1 MPKLRMILLW
11 LALAVMALL
20 LAVSAM
26 TIRRFARNRAA
37 QTARIAQLEAEN
49 RDWQARS
56 ERLTS
61 ERPEPAPPVPA
72 PVPGAP
78 PARRK
83 PEPAGAEQE
92 DKLLAQLR
100 ENLAT
105 ANASLAELH
114 TRVQE
119 LEASLDRTA
128 EENKRLAASEA
139 DLKEK
144 LAANSRVLEAVQAEL
159 KGKSDRLVQLE
170 TTNNLLHQ
178 ENRAL
183 SEKATLSGRMLR
195 DLEEINRRRETYLTS
210 ILRRYK
216 ELTEQY
222 RALATRLES
231 SRDNL
236 TPPGPE
242 LSRIQT
248 AVASAE
254 EDLRQLVSLNAQA
267 ARIQQKLAGK

>member
-1 MPKLRMILLW
+1 MPKLRMILMW
-11 LALAVMALL
+11 LALALMALL
-20 LAVSAM
+20 LAISAT

-37 QTARIAQLEAEN
+37 QTARIAELEAQN
-49 RDWQARS
+49 RDLRARS
-56 ERLTS
+56 ERLAS
-61 ERPEPAPPVPA
+61 EAPLSAPAIPAPL
-72 PVPGAP
+72 PGAP

-83 PEPAGAEQE
+83 LEPVGAEQE
-92 DKLLAQLR
+92 NKLLAQLR

-105 ANASLAELH
+105 ANASLAELQ
-114 TRVQE
+114 TRIPE
-119 LEASLDRTA
+119 LEANLEKITG
-128 EENKRLAASEA
+128 ENKRLAAAEA
-139 DLKEK
+139 DLDEK
-144 LAANSRVLEAVQAEL
+144 LAGANRVLEAVRTEL

-170 TTNNLLHQ
+170 ATSTLLHQ

-183 SEKATLSGRMLR
+183 SEKSTLSARLLR
-195 DLEEINRRRETYLTS
+195 DLEEINRRRETFLTS

-216 ELTEQY
+216 EVTEQY

-231 SRDNL
+231 ARDNV

-254 EDLRQLVSLNAQA
+254 EDLRQLASLNAQA
-267 ARIQQKLAGK
+267 LRLQQKMAGK

>member
-1 MPKLRMILLW
+1 MPKLRALPWL
-11 LALAVMALL
+11 LALALMALL
-20 LAVSAM
+20 LAVSAL

-49 RDWQARS
+49 RDLRARS
-56 ERLTS
+56 QQLTHERQ
-61 ERPEPAPPVPA
+61 EPAPPVPA
-72 PVPGAP
+72 PAPGAP
-78 PARRK
+78 RARYK

-92 DKLLAQLR
+92 SKLLSQLR

-105 ANASLAELH
+105 ANASLAELQAH
-114 TRVQE
+114 AQE
-119 LEASLDRTA
+119 LQASLDRTA
-128 EENKRLAASEA
+128 EENKRLADSEA

-144 LAANSRVLEAVQAEL
+144 LAADRRVLEAVQAEL

-170 TTNNLLHQ
+170 TTSNLLHQ

-183 SEKATLSGRMLR
+183 SEKSSLAARMLR
-195 DLEEINRRRETYLTS
+195 ELEEINRRRETYLTS

-216 ELTEQY
+216 DVTEQY

-231 SRDNL
+231 PRDNVA
-236 TPPGPE
+236 PPAPE
-242 LSRIQT
+242 LSRIQAT
-248 AVASAE
+248 VASAE
-254 EDLRQLVSLNAQA
+254 EDLRQLATLNAQA